1 MDGDHMATIDG
12 FELHKIK
19 TKAGILNMAVAGK
32 GPPLVLLHGFPQT
45 HVMWAKVAPALSKT
59 RQVFCVDLPGYG
71 ESSVPESEAFASKRQ
86 MAAQIVEV
94 MSKLSHEKFDIAG
107 HDRGGRVAYRLALDN
122 PARVNRLAVL
132 DILPTC
138 IYWEKMN
145 HAFSMAIYHWPFL
158 AQPYPLP
165 ETLIGGSPDF
175 YIKHTL
181 ASWTA
186 AKDLSAF
193 GEKALNAY
201 CSQAHNP
208 EQLKAMC
215 DDYRAG
221 EQLDVQHDQA
231 DRKAGRKITVPTL
244 ALWGGAGIAAGA
256 ATPLDTWRDWCEH
269 VQGEAI
275 ESGHFIP
282 EENPTATIA
291 ALERFFR

>member
-1 MDGDHMATIDG
+1 MTTIDG
-12 FELHKIK
+12 FETLKVE
-19 TKAGILNMAVAGK
+19 TRAGVLNVAMAGE

-45 HVMWAKVAPALSKT
+45 HVMWARVAPALSKT

-71 ESSVPESEAFASKRQ
+71 ESSLPATVSSASKRE
-86 MAAQIVEV
+86 MATQIVEA
-94 MSKLSHEKFDIAG
+94 MSKLGHEKFDIAG
-107 HDRGGRVAYRLALDN
+107 HDRGGRVAYRLALDS
-122 PARVNRLAVL
+122 PERVRRLAVL

-138 IYWEKMN
+138 VYWEKMN
-145 HAFSMAIYHWPFL
+145 HNFAMAIYHWPFL

-165 ETLIGGSPDF
+165 ETLIGGAPDF

-193 GEKALNAY
+193 EGAALNAY
-201 CSQAHNP
+201 CAQARDP
-208 EQLKAMC
+208 ARLKAMC

-221 EQLDVQHDQA
+221 ETTDVIHDQA
-231 DRKAGRKITVPTL
+231 DRKAGRKITAPTL

-256 ATPLDTWRDWCEH
+256 ATPLDTWRDWCEN

-275 ESGHFIP
+275 PSGHFIP
-282 EENPTATIA
+282 EENPAATIT
-291 ALERFFR
+291 ALDAFFANN

>member
-1 MDGDHMATIDG
+1 MDDDHIATIDG
-12 FELHKIK
+12 FESHKIK
-19 TKAGILNMAVAGK
+19 TKAGILHVAVAGK

-71 ESSVPESEAFASKRQ
+71 ESDAPESIASASKRE
-86 MAAQIVEV
+86 MAAQIIEAI
-94 MSKLSHEKFDIAG
+94 SKLGHDRFDIAG
-107 HDRGGRVAYRLALDN
+107 HDRGGRVAYRLALDS
-122 PARVNRLAVL
+122 PERVNRLAVL

-145 HAFSMAIYHWPFL
+145 HTFSMAIYHWPFL

-165 ETLIGGSPDF
+165 ETLIGGAPDF
-175 YIKHTL
+175 YIRHTL

-186 AKDLSAF
+186 TKNLCAF
-193 GEKALNAY
+193 EEKALNTY
-201 CSQAHNP
+201 CAQAHIP
-208 EQLKAMC
+208 KQLKAMC

-221 EQLDVQHDQA
+221 ENVDVDHDTT
-231 DRKAGRKITVPTL
+231 DRKAGRKIAAPTL
-244 ALWGGAGIAAGA
+244 VLWGGSGIAAGA

-269 VQGEAI
+269 VKGEAI

-291 ALERFFR
+291 ALEGFFR